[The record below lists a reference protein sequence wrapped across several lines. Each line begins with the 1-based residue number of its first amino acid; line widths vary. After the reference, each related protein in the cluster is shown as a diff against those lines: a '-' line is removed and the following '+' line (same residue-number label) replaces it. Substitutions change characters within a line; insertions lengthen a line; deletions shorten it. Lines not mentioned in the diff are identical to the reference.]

1 MDIGIP
7 HGVFGWTGDAAGFD
21 EGLLLVDASRVTMYG
36 GSQKES
42 ARTVPLRSG
51 DAAGGQ
57 DIAVHTGG
65 GQVSHVLE
73 SESGAQPRAGRPES
87 ESG

>member
-7 HGVFGWTGDAAGFD
+7 HGVFGWTGDAAGLD
-21 EGLLLVDASRVTMYG
+21 EGLSLVDASRVTMYG

-65 GQVSHVLE
+65 AQVPHVLG
-73 SESGAQPRAGRPES
+73 SEGGTRPGAGRPES